1 DWYTVSPRRDHPAR
15 CHVHRGHHEQQSHV
29 PLWRHMEGS
38 RHRMKKIPL
47 KTLPDP
53 RLGDI
58 VYQDVLGEAVRP
70 PLDVQRGA
78 SIEEMRQSIRV
89 LDAIDAAN
97 GTLDLEDSDYQHLK
111 QKLAAMQWNV
121 VDRRLV
127 QLVEDVEGA

>member
-1 DWYTVSPRRDHPAR
+1 
-15 CHVHRGHHEQQSHV
+15 
-29 PLWRHMEGS
+29 
-38 RHRMKKIPL
+38 MKHIPL

-58 VYQDVLGEAVRP
+58 VYQDVLREVVRR

-97 GTLDLEDSDYQHLK
+97 GTLELEDSDYQHLK
-111 QKLAAMQWNV
+111 QKLNSMQWNV
-121 VDRRLV
+121 ADKRIVTLYD
-127 QLVEDVEGA
+127 DVMGA

>member
-1 DWYTVSPRRDHPAR
+1 DWYTVSPRRDQSGR
-15 CHVHRGHHEQQSHV
+15 WHVHRGHHEQQSHV

-58 VYQDVLGEAVRP
+58 VYQDVLREVVRR

-89 LDAIDAAN
+89 LAA
-97 GTLDLEDSDYQHLK
+97 LEDSDYQHLK